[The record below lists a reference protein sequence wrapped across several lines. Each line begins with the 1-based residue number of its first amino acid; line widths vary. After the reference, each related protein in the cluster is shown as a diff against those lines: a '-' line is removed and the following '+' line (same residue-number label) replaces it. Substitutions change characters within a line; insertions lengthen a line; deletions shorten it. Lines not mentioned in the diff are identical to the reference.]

1 MKRIVN
7 VFVVATLVGLL
18 SSCGLVASRL
28 ASEFNFTVTPDSL
41 SIARGAEGTLTI
53 EVTRTVNLDVIPLSI
68 SVSLDEAP
76 TGVSSESITV
86 ESSDDSETMTI
97 QVAANAAV
105 GGPVKLE
112 LVATN
117 GIVIKQVTVNL
128 TILE

>member
-1 MKRIVN
+1 MKQLMN
-7 VFVVATLVGLL
+7 VIALAMLVGLL

-28 ASEFNFTVTPDSL
+28 ASEFNFTATPDSL
-41 SIARGAEGTLTI
+41 SIARGSEGTITI
-53 EVTRTVNLDVIPLSI
+53 EATRTVNLDVIPLSI

-76 TGVSSESITV
+76 TGISAESITI
-86 ESSDDSETMTI
+86 EPSDDSETMTI
-97 QVAANAAV
+97 KVAANAAV

-117 GIVIKQVTVNL
+117 GIVTKQATVNL